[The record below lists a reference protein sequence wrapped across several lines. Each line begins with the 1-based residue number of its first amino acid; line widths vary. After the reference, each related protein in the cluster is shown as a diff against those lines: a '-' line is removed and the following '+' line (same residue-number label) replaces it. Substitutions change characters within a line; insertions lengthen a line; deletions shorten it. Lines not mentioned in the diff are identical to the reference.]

1 MIHYSGCGFPDTCLL
16 VTVCSVDGVL
26 DMLCRAEQRGGV
38 NDMWC
43 RCATGTNIVDEGGS
57 CDK

>member
-1 MIHYSGCGFPDTCLL
+1 MIHYSVFDTCLL

-26 DMLCRAEQRGGV
+26 DMLRGAEQRGGV

-43 RCATGTNIVDEGGS
+43 RCASGANTEDASG
-57 CDK
+57 DK